1 MAATGTPQ
9 EASALSMEDAAAVGI
24 QTAAVAAQ
32 QVALTEEE
40 IKLSE
45 RRVALENQEAQ
56 LAAHL
61 EEKRQKLVQLGE
73 LAQTERTA
81 LEKERLAHEQTV
93 SKISNDRLR
102 FNTFY

>member
-1 MAATGTPQ
+1 
-9 EASALSMEDAAAVGI
+9 MEDAAAVGI

-61 EEKRQKLVQLGE
+61 EEKRQKLLQLSKW
-73 LAQTERTA
+73 AHAERRA
-81 LEKERLAHEQTV
+81 LEQERSPSPNKRGYWKNARR
-93 SKISNDRLR
+93 S
-102 FNTFY
+102 